1 MQRSPLLGRD
11 VDMPVRM
18 VPSHEVPVRT
28 SDLVGWRAR
37 RHAEHLVRIPHWSP
51 PRTRSIGRACDL
63 ATILGPGDRVQ
74 VGSARSTH
82 GRHTAAWGLKRHAT
96 GAEQWTWAVDH
107 GGVVTDEWHIR
118 IEQRYLDNEAGA
130 GARAK
135 EQELAGQKGA
145 ARRFLERVFDPKT
158 EDRSWRRGAE
168 GEERVAAQLAALGD
182 GWAVIHDLTIGRKGA
197 NLDHLVIGP
206 AGVFALNTKNLTGK
220 LTVYEHAILQN
231 GHKTAFVPAALRE
244 VRTVQQR
251 LSAAAGREVRAWSVL
266 VVMGCEVEV
275 RKPLA
280 NLTLVR
286 ARSLPR
292 WLNKLP
298 GGVLSAGEVLELE
311 RLART
316 PGTWLPGS
324 SAAPPRATPPAV
336 PPPPAAAPPSTAADS
351 RASITVRRW
360 KRYGKHRLYA
370 NGEDGVR
377 LGYLEVE
384 SGEIVLEVAD
394 PAGTIAAQLRASHR
408 ALGQP
413 PVDEQATEGDDRG

>member
-1 MQRSPLLGRD
+1 
-11 VDMPVRM
+11 
-18 VPSHEVPVRT
+18 
-28 SDLVGWRAR
+28 
-37 RHAEHLVRIPHWSP
+37 
-51 PRTRSIGRACDL
+51 
-63 ATILGPGDRVQ
+63 
-74 VGSARSTH
+74 
-82 GRHTAAWGLKRHAT
+82 
-96 GAEQWTWAVDH
+96 
-107 GGVVTDEWHIR
+107 VTDEWHIR
-118 IEQRYLDNEAGA
+118 IEQRYLNNQAGA

-135 EQELAGQKGA
+135 EQELAGEKGI
-145 ARRFLERVFDPKT
+145 ARRFLKRVLDPKT

-244 VRTVQQR
+244 ARTVQQR
-251 LSAAAGREVRAWSVL
+251 LSAAAGREVRAWGVL
-266 VVMGCEVEV
+266 VVLGCEVEV

-292 WLNKLP
+292 WLRKLP
-298 GGVLSAGEVLELE
+298 GGVLSPGEVLELE

-316 PGTWLPGS
+316 PGTWLPERRAEVLE
-324 SAAPPRATPPAV
+324 SASHPG
-336 PPPPAAAPPSTAADS
+336 PPPPTSGAKPAVASGEPP
-351 RASITVRRW
+351 ITVRRW
-360 KRYGKHRLYA
+360 KRYGKDRLYA
-370 NGEDGVR
+370 NGADGVR
-377 LGYLEVE
+377 LGYLEVAT
-384 SGEIVLEVAD
+384 GEIVLEVTD
-394 PAGTIAAQLRASHR
+394 PTGTITAQLRASHR

-413 PVDEQATEGDDRG
+413 SAGEQATEGEDRG

>member
-1 MQRSPLLGRD
+1 
-11 VDMPVRM
+11 
-18 VPSHEVPVRT
+18 
-28 SDLVGWRAR
+28 
-37 RHAEHLVRIPHWSP
+37 
-51 PRTRSIGRACDL
+51 
-63 ATILGPGDRVQ
+63 
-74 VGSARSTH
+74 
-82 GRHTAAWGLKRHAT
+82 
-96 GAEQWTWAVDH
+96 
-107 GGVVTDEWHIR
+107 VTDEWHIR
-118 IEQRYLDNEAGA
+118 IEQRYLNNQAGA

-135 EQELAGQKGA
+135 EQELAGEKGI
-145 ARRFLERVFDPKT
+145 ARRFLERVLDPKT

-182 GWAVIHDLTIGRKGA
+182 EWAVIHDLTIGRKGA

-244 VRTVQQR
+244 ARTVQQR

-286 ARSLPR
+286 ARGLPR
-292 WLNKLP
+292 WLQKLP
-298 GGVLSAGEVLELE
+298 VGDLSPGEVLELE

-324 SAAPPRATPPAV
+324 AAARPRATPPAV
-336 PPPPAAAPPSTAADS
+336 PPPAAAPPSTAADS
-351 RASITVRRW
+351 PTSITVRRW
-360 KRYGKHRLYA
+360 KRYGKDRLYA

-384 SGEIVLEVAD
+384 TGQIVLEVAD
-394 PAGTIAAQLRASHR
+394 PTGTIAAQLRASYR
-408 ALGQP
+408 ELGQP
-413 PVDEQATEGDDRG
+413 PAGEPTTEGGDRG